1 MQEILERKYNN
12 GTILRTKNDYTTDSI
27 AIVYETTPFQ
37 ARGHIEYEYKGKK
50 YVRIEANPFYG
61 DDMLGIFH
69 KEKYSLSNGESYK
82 NGDIVWVEV
91 QPVKW
96 LVDEKSHIM
105 ITEKI
110 IFAGVQF
117 NKDNNYYTEDFDK
130 TNIKAFMDR
139 YLSKEITQSIK

>member
-1 MQEILERKYNN
+1 
-12 GTILRTKNDYTTDSI
+12 
-27 AIVYETTPFQ
+27 
-37 ARGHIEYEYKGKK
+37 
-50 YVRIEANPFYG
+50 
-61 DDMLGIFH
+61 MLGIFH